1 MAAFFRAALYAL
13 FMSALVIIGGGNMGG
28 AIVRGMITRGVLPPE
43 KITVIEIDRARH
55 AAFHEHGC
63 AVTDKIDAGMATL
76 ADGGQAMLAVKP
88 QVFADVAAALAP
100 VKRPRL
106 FISIMAGLGS
116 GRIHHALGPAARIVR
131 CMPNV
136 GCQIGAGMTA
146 IALGMG
152 AREGDEDLARQI
164 FDALGKTVMVDESHM
179 HAVTAVSGSGP
190 AYVFLLAEA
199 MERAARAIDLPED
212 VARLLVK
219 QTILGASRM
228 LDEAGREPSQLRESV
243 TSPGGTT
250 AAALHVFARAGLER
264 LVIDA
269 IRAARDR
276 GVELNLG

>member
-1 MAAFFRAALYAL
+1 
-13 FMSALVIIGGGNMGG
+13 MSALVIIGGGNMGG

-76 ADGGQAMLAVKP
+76 ADIGQVMLAVKP
-88 QVFADVAAALAP
+88 QMFADVAAALAP

-136 GCQIGAGMTA
+136 ACQIGAGMTA

-164 FDALGKTVMVDESHM
+164 FDALGKTVMVDESHL

-199 MERAARAIDLPED
+199 MQIAAEDVDLPAD
-212 VARLLVK
+212 IARMLVM
-219 QTILGASRM
+219 QTIAGAAHM
-228 LDEAGREPSQLRESV
+228 LDESDHNAAELRESV
-243 TSPGGTT
+243 TSRGGTT
-250 AAALHVFARAGLER
+250 EAALRVFEQKGLQQT
-264 LVIDA
+264 VIDA

-276 GVELNLG
+276 GVELNERSS